1 MNTYVHLNSDIFQD
15 VPRRQA
21 VANLISRSAREL
33 KNLTK
38 QRMVRSQPTGRL
50 YARRGGSGFR
60 RFHRA
65 SARGQRP
72 AIDTGKLLNSVQS
85 KTLGEFKAVTA
96 AEAPYAKYLQG
107 ERLNR
112 PILSAKDRD
121 EAQIKI
127 NRDANA
133 VIASLV

>member
-1 MNTYVHLNSDIFQD
+1 MKAYTHLNSDIFQD

-21 VANLISRSAREL
+21 VSNLISRSAREL

-38 QRMVRSQPTGRL
+38 QRMVRSTPTGRL

-72 AIDTGKLLNSVQS
+72 AIDTGKLLNSIQS
-85 KTLGEFKAVTA
+85 KTLGEFKAATV
-96 AEAPYAKYLQG
+96 AEAPYAKYLQS

-121 EAQIKI
+121 EAQLKL
-127 NRDANA
+127 NRDAITMA
-133 VIASLV
+133 ASLV